1 MVFFILGVI
10 IGSFL
15 NVAIYRLPKGESI
28 IYPFSH
34 CLFCGKRLMIWELI
48 PVISFIALSGRCS
61 RCKQKIPTIYP
72 VVELLTGILFFLIY
86 KRYGYSPE
94 FWGYAIFIAILIV
107 SSGIDITVGIIPNH
121 INIIG
126 LLCGIM
132 FGLICG
138 KASYHLYGAVL
149 GFSIFA
155 LIYFF
160 SRGGMGAGD
169 VKFAAMIG
177 SFLGVKLLLVSVFI
191 AFISGAA
198 VGMLLIIIS
207 KKGMKS
213 SIPFGPFMC
222 FGAIVTLLCGNELII
237 FYINLLNHLNN
248 I

>member
-1 MVFFILGVI
+1 VIFFILGVI

-28 IYPFSH
+28 IYPPSH
-34 CLFCGKRLMIWELI
+34 CPFCGKRLMIWELI

-61 RCKQKIPTIYP
+61 RCKQKIPIIYP
-72 VVELLTGILFFLIY
+72 VVELLTGILFFWVY
-86 KRYGYSPE
+86 KSYGNSTE
-94 FWGYAIFIAILIV
+94 FWGYTIFISILIV
-107 SSGIDITVGIIPNH
+107 SSGIDITVGIIPNY

-126 LLCGIM
+126 LFCGIM

-138 KASYHLYGAVL
+138 KVNYHLYGAVL

-169 VKFAAMIG
+169 VKFAAVIG

-191 AFISGAA
+191 AFISGA
-198 VGMLLIIIS
+198 VIGMLLVIINPFWAFH
-207 KKGMKS
+207 GFRLDCDTAVWKS
-213 SIPFGPFMC
+213 
-222 FGAIVTLLCGNELII
+222 AD
-237 FYINLLNHLNN
+237 NLLYKSFKHLNMGGCVE
-248 I
+248 